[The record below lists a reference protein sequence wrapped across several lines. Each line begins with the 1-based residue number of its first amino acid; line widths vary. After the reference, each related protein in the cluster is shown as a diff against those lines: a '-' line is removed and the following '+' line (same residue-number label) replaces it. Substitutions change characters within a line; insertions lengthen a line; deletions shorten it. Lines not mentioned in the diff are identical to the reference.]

1 LAITLKGIMYKICV
15 FDFDG
20 TIVDTMPNLTK
31 TAVEVLTKYYS
42 VLDKEAEEGFINTSG
57 IPFFQQIELLFPDD
71 PRNKEASEEYERE
84 KLKGF
89 FEESVFPDTQEI
101 FSYLKRKNYLIT
113 LSSSNFQEVVD
124 KYLKIKGIK
133 VDLALGAKENF
144 YKGEDH
150 FNFIKDK
157 YNLRKEEMVFVG
169 DSLKDGERAIDFGV
183 DFIGKRGI
191 FSVEA
196 FNQRF
201 PGVKVIN
208 ELLELKEML

>member
-1 LAITLKGIMYKICV
+1 MYKICV

-20 TIVDTMPNLTK
+20 TIVDTMSNLTK
-31 TAVEVLTKYYS
+31 TAVEVITKYYPVS
-42 VLDKEAEEGFINTSG
+42 DKEARQGFINTSG

-89 FEESVFPDTQEI
+89 FEEPVFPDTQEI
-101 FSYLKRKNYLIT
+101 FSYLKEKNYLIA

-133 VDLALGAKENF
+133 VDLALGAKEDF
-144 YKGEDH
+144 YKGEGH

-169 DSLKDGERAIDFGV
+169 DSLKDGERAISCGI
-183 DFIGKRGI
+183 DFIGKKGI
-191 FSVEA
+191 FSSSA

-201 PGVKVIN
+201 PGIKVIN
-208 ELLELKEML
+208 ELLELKEIL